1 MAATPEIARIRERRA
16 ALAAQLA
23 QAQQQYVELER
34 TLHTL
39 DRQMCAMQ
47 GGLQELDGLLGAPVE
62 SGARREVG
70 LVEPAGPDIG
80 GAVAAP
86 APGEQ
91 SRGGVREGDQ
101 EPGGDP
107 SE

>member
-1 MAATPEIARIRERRA
+1 VISEAHIRERRA

-23 QAQQQYVELER
+23 QAQQQYIELER
-34 TLHTL
+34 TLHAL
-39 DRQMCAMQ
+39 DRQLCAMQ
-47 GGLQELDGLLGAPVE
+47 GGLQELDALVAPAE
-62 SGARREVG
+62 AGARREIG
-70 LVEPAGPDIG
+70 LVAGAGPDSG

-86 APGEQ
+86 APGEH
-91 SRGGVREGDQ
+91 RGGGVREGDQ